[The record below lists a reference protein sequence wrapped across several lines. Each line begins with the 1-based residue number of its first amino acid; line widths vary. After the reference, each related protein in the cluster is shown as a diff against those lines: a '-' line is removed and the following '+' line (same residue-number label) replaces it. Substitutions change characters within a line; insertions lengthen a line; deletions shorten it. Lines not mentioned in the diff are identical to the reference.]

1 MGKIDRF
8 GKATQAADIEGPAS
22 FTHSE
27 GQEYVPEPV
36 DAEQAQDERLY
47 DPADHTVVEVNAK
60 LRELYI
66 EARTDDAAADEY
78 DRILRAEREGRN
90 RQGVVGG

>member
-60 LRELYI
+60 LRESSPI
-66 EARTDDAAADEY
+66 EV
-78 DRILRAEREGRN
+78 DRILKAEREGRN